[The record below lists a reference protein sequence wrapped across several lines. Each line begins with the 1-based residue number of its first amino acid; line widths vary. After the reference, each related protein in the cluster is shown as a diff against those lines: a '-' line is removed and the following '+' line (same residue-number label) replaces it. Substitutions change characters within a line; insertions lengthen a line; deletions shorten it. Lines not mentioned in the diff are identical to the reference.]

1 MTTQQLY
8 LFNGLY
14 LIILVVVSF
23 LTRATPRRI
32 VGAPAGMAVDGAMAI
47 PIIAFG
53 ERAGLWHMAITWE
66 PYFLLLLWIGF
77 TLSAFALL
85 IVWRI
90 ARRFGARGLVV
101 VLVAAVLL
109 GPLRDY
115 GYMAR
120 FREWGAYASGI
131 APVLAVS
138 LAYVLGYVVGYGV
151 MRLIAGPTTADRLA
165 RGPRRIVVLRPPARS
180 RRE

>member
-14 LIILVVVSF
+14 LIILVAVSF

-32 VGAPAGMAVDGAMAI
+32 AGALAGMAVDGVLGIA
-47 PIIAFG
+47 IIAIG

-101 VLVAAVLL
+101 VFVAAMLL
-109 GPLRDY
+109 GPVRDY

-120 FREWGAYASGI
+120 FREWGAYSPGI

-138 LAYVLGYVVGYGV
+138 LAYVLGFVVGYGV
-151 MRLIAGPTTADRLA
+151 MRLIAGPATADRLA
-165 RGPRRIVVLRPPARS
+165 RGPRGIVVLRPPARG